1 MEIYINPPPEC
12 CGKCPCFYAPHPMHC
27 QAVPAEKKLK
37 IARPYAERPDWC
49 PLNKKAGGTKP
60 EEKE

>member
-1 MEIYINPPPEC
+1 MEIYINPQPEC

-49 PLNKKAGGTKP
+49 PLNKKADGTKI
-60 EEKE
+60 ERKE